1 MTAANVPA
9 SAGAGGAIPS
19 VGIVSVGTYQPPGE
33 LTAADIAAA
42 SAIPEQVVVEKL
54 GIKRKTVGSPDEHP
68 NAMGVKAALD
78 CLARSPVAAGDIDVV
93 LCTTE
98 EWKEYP
104 VWTAGIDLAERIG
117 ATRAWAADVHMRCAG
132 TVGAMKMARDMI
144 RSDPEIRYVL
154 IAGGYRIA
162 DLIDLGDTDT
172 SFLFNIGAG
181 AGAMLLARDWPRNE
195 VLGAHV
201 MVDGSLSRS
210 VVVPVG
216 GTLHPQGGGDP
227 SAGFRLR
234 LAEPEQ
240 MKARLN
246 EVSMDNW
253 VHCVDEALRKS
264 GVRPDGQPWSRAD
277 LDYLNILLVKPSAHR
292 DLLERLGLSEGQ
304 SVYLGEVGHIGEQDA
319 MFSIREGLRTG
330 RLRDGHLMAIVA
342 AGIGYVWA
350 AGIVRWGPRAPGG
363 SVPEPPPPTEPK
375 REGIP

>member
-1 MTAANVPA
+1 MMADDTSA
-9 SAGAGGAIPS
+9 STPGRGATPS
-19 VGIVSVGTYQPPGE
+19 VGIVGVGTYQPPGE

-42 SAIPEQVVVEKL
+42 SGIPEDVVIAKL
-54 GIKRKTVGSPDEHP
+54 GITRKTVGSRDEHP
-68 NAMGVKAALD
+68 NAMGAKAALD
-78 CLARSPVAAGDIDVV
+78 CLARSPVPAEEIDVV

-98 EWKEYP
+98 EWKEHP
-104 VWTAGIDLAERIG
+104 VWTAGIELAERIG

-144 RSDPEIRYVL
+144 RSDPEIRHVL
-154 IAGGYRIA
+154 IAGGYRIS
-162 DLIDLGDTDT
+162 DLIDLEDTST

-195 VLGAHV
+195 VLGSHV
-201 MVDGSLSRS
+201 MVDGTLSRS

-216 GTLHPQGGGDP
+216 GTLHPRGGGDP
-227 SAGFRLR
+227 AAGFRLR
-234 LAEPEQ
+234 LVEPER
-240 MKARLN
+240 MKRRLD

-253 VHCVDEALRKS
+253 VRCVDEALRKS
-264 GVRPDGQPWSRAD
+264 GVRPDGRPWSRAD

-292 DLLERLGLSEGQ
+292 ELLQRLGLSETQ
-304 SVYLGEVGHIGEQDA
+304 SVYLGEIGHIGEQDA

-350 AGIVRWGPRAPGG
+350 AGIVRWGPRATDGVGLDGAAPAD
-363 SVPEPPPPTEPK
+363 
-375 REGIP
+375 